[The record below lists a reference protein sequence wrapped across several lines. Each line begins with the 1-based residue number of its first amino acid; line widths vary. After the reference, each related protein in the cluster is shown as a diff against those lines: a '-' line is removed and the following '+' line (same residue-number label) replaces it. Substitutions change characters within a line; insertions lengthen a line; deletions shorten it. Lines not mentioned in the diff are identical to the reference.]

1 MINLNIWLDELLVD
15 LRQDLGGL
23 VVIQL
28 PGVRGPVVD
37 DEALDHALERFQQ
50 VSNSGLRCGSTW
62 RHEKSPNEEK
72 SNERKS

>member
-50 VSNSGLRCGSTW
+50 VAKAGVR
-62 RHEKSPNEEK
+62 
-72 SNERKS
+72 